1 MKKVYILII
10 SFSIVSS
17 LFSQGVAVSPPSLS
31 WSTTIGSSRSDQAI
45 EIQQTLDG
53 GYIMVGI
60 TESYGAGLDDVYLV
74 KTDSKGTL
82 AWSTTFGGST
92 TDYGQSIATTRDGG
106 YIITGGTCSY
116 GMGSFDL
123 YLIKTDN
130 HGTLEWSTT
139 FGGSGFDYG
148 HYVLQAQ
155 DGGYIVAGYT
165 QSFGAGSDDVYLIK
179 TNQLGTLEWS
189 TTIGGAK
196 SDRGFSIA
204 QCLDGG
210 YIITGE
216 TNSNN
221 SGYVLDVYLVKTD
234 SLGNFQWQ
242 KYFGGSGYDRGYSV
256 KQTQDGGFI
265 ITGETN
271 SFGSDYDVY
280 LIKTDPVGTLEWSTT
295 LGGTGNQFSYCVQQ
309 AKDNGYII
317 SGWSMSSSSAPSD
330 VYIVKTDYL
339 GTFEWSTTFGGSG
352 DEYGMS
358 VQQTKDG
365 GYIVAGMTNSYGAGS
380 DDIYL
385 IKLDGRPTSAEL
397 WSDMKTNYVKRYY
410 LTQ

>member
-1 MKKVYILII
+1 M
-10 SFSIVSS
+10 
-17 LFSQGVAVSPPSLS
+17 FSQGVAVVPPSLS
-31 WSTTIGSSRSDQAI
+31 WSTTIGSSGSDEVI
-45 EIQQTLDG
+45 EIQQTQDG
-53 GYIMVGI
+53 GFIMVGS
-60 TESYGAGLDDVYLV
+60 TDSYGAGFDDVYLV

-82 AWSTTFGGST
+82 EWSTTYGGFT
-92 TDYGQSIATTRDGG
+92 IDHGQSIQTTRDGG
-106 YIITGGTCSY
+106 YIITGGTFSY
-116 GMGSFDL
+116 GMGSYDV
-123 YLIKTDN
+123 YLIKTN
-130 HGTLEWSTT
+130 SLGTLEWSTT
-139 FGGSGFDYG
+139 FGGTGWDYG
-148 HYVLQAQ
+148 HYVQQTQ

-165 QSFGAGSDDVYLIK
+165 GSFGAGLDDVYLIK

-189 TTIGGAK
+189 TTVGGAK

-265 ITGETN
+265 ITGETG

-280 LIKTDPVGTLEWSTT
+280 LIKTDPLGTLEWSTT
-295 LGGTGNQFSYCVQQ
+295 LGGAGNQFSYCVQQ

-317 SGWSMSSSSAPSD
+317 TGWSKPNDGVPYD

-339 GTFEWSTTFGGSG
+339 GTYEWSTTFGGSG
-352 DEYGMS
+352 DEYSLS

-365 GYIVAGMTNSYGAGS
+365 GYIVAGYTNSFGAGLY
-380 DDIYL
+380 DIYL
-385 IKLDGRPTSAEL
+385 IKLDGLPTSADL
-397 WSDMKTNYVKRYY
+397 WVDKDSRYTTRY
-410 LTQ
+410 FLEK